1 MKFSRLSLSELESL
15 EKEFIE
21 FLAANGIDSDYWIKL
36 KKEKNEKAE
45 KLIDVFSDIV
55 WQKSLDKINFLEHRT
70 ATSLKL
76 FKCDKETIELI
87 GIDGD
92 IEKFNPNSNS
102 SNKYSIY
109 HHKKEYAP
117 SRDMELY
124 RMVKTGCSISNET
137 LFNSIKKLL

>member
-55 WQKSLDKINFLEHRT
+55 WQKSLDKINFLEHKT
-70 ATSLKL
+70 GTSLKL